1 MSHPNYGVIDIHVHI
16 QPWHM
21 VTSGVIEVMRRMRSD
36 LESLGEIMQN
46 PDRFV
51 QLMDEQG
58 VEKAGLIN
66 YVSPDV
72 MGFDDTVNEFS
83 AQYARR
89 HPDRLIPYGS
99 VHPRFSKDP
108 AGDMDRI
115 IGDLGIK
122 AIKIHPPHQLIYP
135 NEYLNGLEG
144 LATIYAKAQ
153 EYSVPVMIHTGT
165 SIFPKARN
173 KYGDPMYVDDVAVDF
188 PRLKIILAHGGRPLW
203 METCLFLVRRHLNVY
218 MDISSTPPHKLLE
231 YFPWIER
238 IADKVMFGTDW
249 PGPLV
254 PSIGENIRQFYALP
268 ISEEAKRQILR
279 ENALKVFG
287 TG

>member
-1 MSHPNYGVIDIHVHI
+1 MSYPTYGVIDIHVHI

-21 VTSGVIEVMRRMRSD
+21 VTSSVVDVMRKNRQD
-36 LESLGEIMQN
+36 LESLDQYMQN

-51 QLMDEQG
+51 QLMDEHG

-72 MGFDDTVNEFS
+72 MGFDDSVNEFS
-83 AQYARR
+83 ARYAQS

-99 VHPRFSKDP
+99 VHPRFSQDP

-122 AIKIHPPHQLIYP
+122 AIKLHPPHQLLYP

-153 EYSVPVMIHTGT
+153 DYGVPVMIHTGT
-165 SIFPKARN
+165 SIFPAARN
-173 KYGDPMYVDDVAVDF
+173 KYGDPMLVDDVAVDF
-188 PRLKIILAHGGRPLW
+188 PSLKIILAHAGRPLW
-203 METCLFLVRRHLNVY
+203 METCLFLVRRHPNVY
-218 MDISSTPPHKLLE
+218 IDVSSIPPSKLLE
-231 YFPWIER
+231 YCPWLER
-238 IADKVMFGTDW
+238 IADKAMWGTDW
-249 PGPLV
+249 PAPMV
-254 PSIGENIRQFYALP
+254 PSMKENIREFYALP
-268 ISEEAKRQILR
+268 ISEVAKRKILR
-279 ENALKVFG
+279 ETALKVFG
-287 TG
+287 G

>member
-1 MSHPNYGVIDIHVHI
+1 MSYPNYGVIDIHVHI

-21 VTSGVIEVMRRMRSD
+21 VTSGVVDVMRRTRQD
-36 LESLGEIMQN
+36 LDSLGEVMQN
-46 PDRFV
+46 PDRLI

-72 MGFDDTVNEFS
+72 IGFDDSVNDYS
-83 AQYARR
+83 AGYAKR

-122 AIKIHPPHQLIYP
+122 AIKIHPPHQLLYA

-144 LATIYAKAQ
+144 LGTIYAKAQ
-153 EYSVPVMIHTGT
+153 EYGVPVMIHTGT
-165 SIFPKARN
+165 SIFPSARN
-173 KYGDPMYVDDVAVDF
+173 KYGDPIHVDDVAVDF
-188 PRLKIILAHGGRPLW
+188 PNLKIILAHVGRPLW
-203 METCLFLVRRHLNVY
+203 METCLFLVRRHPNVY
-218 MDISSTPPHKLLE
+218 VDISSIPPRRLLD
-231 YFPWIER
+231 YCPWIER
-238 IADKVMFGTDW
+238 IADKTMFGTDW
-249 PGPLV
+249 PAPLV
-254 PSIGENIRQFYALP
+254 PSMKANIRQFYALP

-279 ENALKVFG
+279 ETALKVFG
-287 TG
+287 AR